1 MSYMDFFSLVFC
13 KTVDLGQHMIPLV
26 FRKAPPA
33 PLPRRLDLITQ
44 RVGGHGIQSTQSR
57 RLTPGRKP
65 PCIRVSLQ
73 FHIAPAVSD
82 KPCFGEGT
90 TVKISNACVAPLLI
104 LGHSITLAALLVNVI
119 AGLEVRPLDP
129 HRSNSSWRENI
140 RCVRQLCPCCLDS
153 FTCLSGF
160 PPPRVFSASPGLG
173 SPSSRLI
180 GSSSPFLGL
189 LVPFSEPGSF
199 RRVVADRSSDAL
211 WSKVPFW
218 PTRPIMLTSRGSA
231 AAYWAR
237 PSRSAAGFT
246 MLTSRGGLCVAI
258 GGGRE
263 SGGDSSTGA
272 LVAERLRACSRRLD
286 ESL

>member
-1 MSYMDFFSLVFC
+1 MPGTIELTERVSTWLWFQSSRVGRAKPSERRWIGSSSQRREQRQPSVCSVGTMSYMDFFSLVFC

-104 LGHSITLAALLVNVI
+104 LGHSITLAALLVNAI
-119 AGLEVRPLDP
+119 AGLEVRPLDVAVL
-129 HRSNSSWRENI
+129 
-140 RCVRQLCPCCLDS
+140 VR
-153 FTCLSGF
+153 
-160 PPPRVFSASPGLG
+160 
-173 SPSSRLI
+173 
-180 GSSSPFLGL
+180 
-189 LVPFSEPGSF
+189 
-199 RRVVADRSSDAL
+199 
-211 WSKVPFW
+211 
-218 PTRPIMLTSRGSA
+218 
-231 AAYWAR
+231 
-237 PSRSAAGFT
+237 
-246 MLTSRGGLCVAI
+246 
-258 GGGRE
+258 
-263 SGGDSSTGA
+263 
-272 LVAERLRACSRRLD
+272 
-286 ESL
+286 